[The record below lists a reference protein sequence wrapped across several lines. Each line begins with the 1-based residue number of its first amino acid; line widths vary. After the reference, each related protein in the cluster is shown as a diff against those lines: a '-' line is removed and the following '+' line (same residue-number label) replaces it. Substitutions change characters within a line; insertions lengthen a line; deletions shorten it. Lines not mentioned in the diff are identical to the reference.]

1 MRQHTFLTYKAVDFR
16 YLGGKWD
23 PVKLTLQVQSV
34 FPCSLNN
41 PADQTECTVLQNKIR
56 ELITQ
61 QVGLRL
67 NSLEPGTWYMI
78 QSLEGLATNLI
89 ETKC

>member
-1 MRQHTFLTYKAVDFR
+1 MILGGGGFFDLSDRLYNLKIFVRECVFDNNINEGYLFR

-23 PVKLTLQVQSV
+23 PNKLTLQVQSV

-41 PADQTECTVLQNKIR
+41 PSDQTECTVLQNKIR

-61 QVGLRL
+61 QVTLTISR
-67 NSLEPGTWYMI
+67 
-78 QSLEGLATNLI
+78 
-89 ETKC
+89 